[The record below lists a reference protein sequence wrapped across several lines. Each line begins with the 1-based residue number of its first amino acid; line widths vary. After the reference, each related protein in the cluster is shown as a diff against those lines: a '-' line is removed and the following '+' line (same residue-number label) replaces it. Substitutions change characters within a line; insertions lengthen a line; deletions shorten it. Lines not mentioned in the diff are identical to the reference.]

1 MNWQNAAIDDLKQ
14 YIDMRDSLSNVNERI
29 AALKLKYTAIKSVN
43 MEIAPV
49 KGGASKIENR
59 LIDNIVERQ
68 RLEYTYKAT
77 KKLVDIIERGLE
89 GLDDKEK
96 LVLERFYIYRTSG
109 HVERL
114 MEELN
119 YEQRRIYQIKDEAL
133 YKFTVKM
140 YGIVDY

>member
-14 YIDMRDSLSNVNERI
+14 YIDMRDSLCNVNERI
-29 AALKLKYTAIKSVN
+29 AALKLKYTGIKSTN
-43 MEIAPV
+43 METAPV
-49 KGGASKIENR
+49 KGGTSKIEDR

-77 KKLVDIIERGLE
+77 KKLVDIIQRGLD
-89 GLDDKEK
+89 GLDEKER